1 MYYVEEICSSLRFV
15 LCVAADGTFVFPCFI
30 AHWESQGK
38 QGNSGKLKKI
48 ERNSGK
54 VRKRME
60 GQGISGKLRET
71 HVKSWKIYFQIVFF
85 VI

>member
-1 MYYVEEICSSLRFV
+1 M
-15 LCVAADGTFVFPCFI
+15 
-30 AHWESQGK
+30 AHLSFLALLLTGK
-38 QGNSGKLKKI
+38 VRGNRETQEKSGKLKKI

-71 HVKSWKIYFQIVFF
+71 HVKSGKIYVQIAFF
-85 VI
+85 AI